1 MKKKGLIIGV
11 VIAAV
16 VVIIIASLVGGY
28 NNLISLEEGT
38 NTAFSDVQVQ
48 LQRRSDLIP
57 NLVNTVKGYA
67 AHETEVYTA
76 VSDARAKLAGAT
88 TVDEINAA
96 EGEMNSALSRLLAI
110 SESYPELKS
119 NENFLSLQ
127 DELAGTENR
136 IGVARRDY
144 NEKVQQYNVK
154 IRSFPTN
161 IFANM
166 LGFEKKEQF
175 TADESAQSV
184 PNVNF

>member
-1 MKKKGLIIGV
+1 MKKNGLIIGI
-11 VIAAV
+11 VIAV

-28 NNLISLEEGT
+28 NNLIKLEEET
-38 NTAFSDVQVQ
+38 NTAFADVQVQ

-76 VSDARAKLAGAT
+76 VSDARAKLAGAA

-96 EGEMNSALSRLLAI
+96 ESEMNSALSRLLAI
-110 SESYPELKS
+110 SESYPELKA

-144 NEKVQQYNVK
+144 NGKVQQYNVK

-175 TADESAQSV
+175 TADEGAQSV

>member
-1 MKKKGLIIGV
+1 MKKKS
-11 VIAAV
+11 
-16 VVIIIASLVGGY
+16 IIIIVAIVVLVGAWLGKGYNSLVR
-28 NNLISLEEGT
+28 LEEST

-67 AHETEVYTA
+67 AHETEVFTA
-76 VSDARAKLAGAT
+76 VSEARAKLAGASS
-88 TVDEINAA
+88 VDEVNAA
-96 EGEMNSALSRLLAI
+96 EGEMSSALSRLLAI

-119 NENFLSLQ
+119 DENFLSLQ

-136 IGVARRDY
+136 IGVARKDY
-144 NEKVQQYNVK
+144 NETVQKYNVK

-166 LGFEKKEQF
+166 LGFEKKALF
-175 TADESAQSV
+175 AADEGAQSV
-184 PNVNF
+184 PSVEF